1 MSRNELHDL
10 AQATTPPDVSVPNTI
25 VGLIVW
31 ATGRFGVG
39 IVLASAFG
47 WAVVHVY
54 LDLQKLND
62 RVLTA
67 FEMSASAAAQTASA
81 IRELTKAIDEQEK
94 K

>member
-1 MSRNELHDL
+1 MSRSELHDL
-10 AQATTPPDVSVPNTI
+10 AQATTPPDVSVPNTLP
-25 VGLIVW
+25 GLAIW
-31 ATGRFGVG
+31 AAGKFGIG
-39 IVLASAFG
+39 IILAAVFG

-81 IRELTKAIDEQEK
+81 IRELTKAIDDQEK